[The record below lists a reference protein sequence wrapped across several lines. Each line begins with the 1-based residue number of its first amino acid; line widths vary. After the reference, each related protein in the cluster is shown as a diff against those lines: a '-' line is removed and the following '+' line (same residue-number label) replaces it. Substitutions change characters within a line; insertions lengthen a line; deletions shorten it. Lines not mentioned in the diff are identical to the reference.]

1 MRGIAVEHASRSP
14 GRNGVTVSA
23 LMVGLA
29 IMIGV
34 LVMVRSFRHTVE
46 LWVAD
51 TVLADLVV
59 APSMWLSGTEA
70 GTVGRSLPPSWL
82 TLLASVPEVAAVD
95 SYRDVRIQV
104 NGQRV
109 AVVSRDLRLHAQ
121 WSRYLVRRGDSTE
134 QLIRAAD
141 MDGLLISE
149 VLANRLG
156 VKEGSTLEVMTPSG
170 SRQFP
175 IVAVFYDYSTDGGK
189 LLMDRALYRS
199 LWHDDLVTVFPV
211 YLRAGSNIDRAREK
225 IIKQLSGAA
234 GGGLP
239 PLVIS
244 NIELREEILD
254 IFDRTFLLTYVL
266 EAIAVVIAMLGIVNT
281 LVTSVLERRRE
292 FATLRAIGGSAEQ
305 IQQLVL
311 WEAAYLGVIGIAL
324 GLVGGG
330 LLSLLLI
337 KVINKQ
343 SFGWTIQMIVPIGAL
358 IQAVTLAIIAT
369 LVAGYFPA
377 RWAARQPIVDGLR
390 EE

>member
-1 MRGIAVEHASRSP
+1 
-14 GRNGVTVSA
+14 
-23 LMVGLA
+23 
-29 IMIGV
+29 MIGV

-46 LWVAD
+46 LWVTD

-59 APSMWLSGTEA
+59 APSLWLRGTEIGEA
-70 GTVGRSLPPSWL
+70 GRSLPPTWL
-82 TLLASVPEVAAVD
+82 SVLSSIPDVAAVD
-95 SYRDVRIQV
+95 SYRDVRVEV

-121 WSRYLVRRGDSTE
+121 WSRYLVRRGDSSE
-134 QLIRAAD
+134 QLRRAAD
-141 MDGLLISE
+141 VEGLLVSE

-156 VKEGSTLEVMTPSG
+156 VEEGSTLEVMTPSG
-170 SRQFP
+170 TRQFP

-189 LLMDRALYRS
+189 LLMDRALYQS

-211 YLRAGSNIDRAREK
+211 YLSPGSSIDRVRER
-225 IIKQLSGAA
+225 IIAQLSGAA

-239 PLVIS
+239 PLAIS
-244 NIELREEILD
+244 NIELRKEILE

-305 IQQLVL
+305 IRQLVL

-324 GLVGGG
+324 GLIGGG

-343 SFGWTIQMIVPIGAL
+343 SFGWTIQMILPVGAL
-358 IQAVTLAIIAT
+358 LQAVVLAVIAI

-377 RWAARQPIVDGLR
+377 RWAARHPVIDGLR